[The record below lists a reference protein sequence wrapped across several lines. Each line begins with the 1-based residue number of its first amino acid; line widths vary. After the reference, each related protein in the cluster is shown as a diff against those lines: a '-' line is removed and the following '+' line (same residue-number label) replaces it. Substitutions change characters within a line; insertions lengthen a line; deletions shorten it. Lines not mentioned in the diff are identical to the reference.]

1 MSKWHHAIQVLQDM
15 QCFDLQPDVAC
26 MSTLMENMV
35 LHGGLPGAIALYRA
49 HAESASD
56 KVWIARL
63 ARCRRSQGFDLHR
76 LTAELARIAVRVK
89 LLDIAT
95 AMTSTEFWRNPQKH
109 GLQEDGSLYFIVGLG
124 QHSKTGESI
133 LGPSVLQM
141 LEQEFGL
148 HAHYHPKNEALLR
161 IPKHQLVRFVEDRS
175 GLLEKKKN
183 NA

>member
-1 MSKWHHAIQVLQDM
+1 MVFREPLLCIELMQKVPGIKCGLQDL
-15 QCFDLQPDVAC
+15 QCA
-26 MSTLMENMV
+26 EGREV
-35 LHGGLPGAIALYRA
+35 LTYTG
-49 HAESASD
+49 
-56 KVWIARL
+56 
-63 ARCRRSQGFDLHR
+63 

-175 GLLEKKKN
+175 GLLEKKKP